1 MRFARLNI
9 ALLSVVLA
17 KALLVLCV
25 VVLSVSPTFAA
36 DDGKSSTVEV
46 PPEGFAAWLKAL
58 RAEAIEK
65 GISAQTVDA
74 VVSDINHLPRVIAKD
89 RKQAEF
95 HETYE
100 EYLSKRVSP
109 WRINKGQTIAKKD
122 GEDIDRV
129 TRKYNVPGRFV
140 LAILGV
146 ETNYGTIKL
155 SYSAFD
161 VLATLSFDSR
171 RGERFRKEIFA
182 AMEMLDKGLATQEQ
196 LKSSWAGALGQPQ
209 FMPSTY
215 LQFAQDFD
223 GDGKK
228 DIWTNDSDLFASV
241 AKYLQ
246 HYGWQE
252 NETWARKV
260 VLPAGKAKQLED
272 DKVNHVA
279 LDKACVRYKKHL
291 TGWKTLEQWNAL
303 GVRRLNMTEL
313 PNVNMAASLIVTDEK
328 NGQGYLVYRNFCTLM
343 RYNPSFKYALSVG
356 GLSDQLK

>member
-1 MRFARLNI
+1 MRFDRLNI
-9 ALLSVVLA
+9 ALLSIVFAKVLPI
-17 KALLVLCV
+17 LCV
-25 VVLSVSPTFAA
+25 AVFATSPAFSADNVAA
-36 DDGKSSTVEV
+36 EV
-46 PPEGFAAWLKAL
+46 PPEGFATWLKAL
-58 RAEAIEK
+58 RTEAIEK
-65 GISAQTVDA
+65 GMSAQTVDA
-74 VVSDINHLPRVIAKD
+74 VVNDIKHLPRVIAKD

-109 WRINKGQTIAKKD
+109 WRIKKGQALEKID
-122 GEDIDRV
+122 GDDIDRV

-182 AMEMLDKGLATQEQ
+182 AMEMLDKGLATQDQ

-228 DIWTNDSDLFASV
+228 DIWTNNGDLFASV

-252 NETWARKV
+252 SETWARKV
-260 VLPAGKAKQLED
+260 VLPAGKVKQLED

-279 LDKACVRYKKHL
+279 LDKACVRYEKHL
-291 TGWKTLEQWNAL
+291 TGWKTLDQWNAL

-313 PNVNMAASLIVTDEK
+313 PKVNMAASLIVTDEES
-328 NGQGYLVYRNFCTLM
+328 GQGYLVYRNFCTLM

-356 GLSDQLK
+356 GLSDHLK